1 MLAKNPEDSLSPIFP
16 SSVAEKFPIYSRLI
30 YSVVIMPWHDN
41 SMTNCCIKTKLPFDT
56 CLSIIFAPK
65 IRKAKTDCSISR
77 NSFSSYKINPLVYIN
92 TKLTLLTALKFF
104 NSLHFPFDKL
114 RILLS
119 FLLTHL
125 RSFRRSVG
133 DMSFFRA
140 GFERTE
146 NAICAEIVVVLW
158 TQNKETPYFVNN
170 FVPLRLEMTLETWPE
185 DWKYLS

>member
-1 MLAKNPEDSLSPIFP
+1 MNIQLYLT
-16 SSVAEKFPIYSRLI
+16 YLI
-30 YSVVIMPWHDN
+30 
-41 SMTNCCIKTKLPFDT
+41 T
-56 CLSIIFAPK
+56 
-65 IRKAKTDCSISR
+65 
-77 NSFSSYKINPLVYIN
+77 
-92 TKLTLLTALKFF
+92 TLLTALKFF

-146 NAICAEIVVVLW
+146 NAICAEIVVV
-158 TQNKETPYFVNN
+158 FVVVQISNVTDILFELKHPKDMPHAHAPIHLCCVRN
-170 FVPLRLEMTLETWPE
+170 YDSLMNPQQGDAILREQVRSSSSRNASRDLARRL
-185 DWKYLS
+185 KISQLSEPFKV